1 MNNKLIVAISGA
13 SGFQLGFEL
22 LKSLKEKG
30 IETHLIISDAAQ
42 KVRQYET
49 KISDEE
55 LVKYADFTY
64 KPEDIHTKICSS
76 SFGVDGMV
84 IIPCSMNTLGHI
96 ANGLEKNAITRAANN
111 QLKSERKLILVLR
124 ETPLTLPQLK
134 NMVKAKEAGCTIL
147 PAMMCHYIKPQSF
160 NDMEKFIVGRTLELL
175 DIEHEEYKRWD
186 VYE

>member
-1 MNNKLIVAISGA
+1 MSKIIVAISGA

-22 LKSLKEKG
+22 LKSLKGKG

-55 LVKYADFTY
+55 ISKYADYIY
-64 KPEDIHTKICSS
+64 KPEDIHTRICSS
-76 SFGVDGMV
+76 SFDVDGMV

-111 QLKSERKLILVLR
+111 QLKSERTLILVPR

-134 NMVKAKEAGCTIL
+134 NMANAKEAGCTIL
-147 PAMMCHYIKPQSF
+147 PAMMCHYIKPQSV
-160 NDMEKFIVGRTLELL
+160 NDTEKFIVGRILELL
-175 DIEHEEYKRWD
+175 NIEHNEYKKWD
-186 VYE
+186 VYD